1 MSKPEAFPFT
11 DFGFMATSDSAL
23 PVFAIVVLSIMA
35 MAFLLI
41 GYFTFVTRCCS
52 YWHHLN
58 PLTWLSILRPRHSE
72 EPFIA
77 LSPTMWNRGLDESII
92 REIPT
97 FQFVKGEDHAGSVS
111 TVYGCVVCLS
121 EFQQQDMLK
130 VLPKCSHA
138 FHLDCI
144 DIWLQSNANCPLCR
158 SSISGTARPPL
169 DHIVAPSSSPQ
180 DSQLLSN
187 MGSDEDFVVIEL
199 GEEDGGSLSLG
210 QHERNQSSGGSLAPS
225 RSRSARK
232 MEQKL
237 GHLKPRKWQ
246 HLSIMGDECID
257 TRKKDEHFCI
267 QPLRRSFSMDSANDR
282 QVYLEVQ
289 AIAQQPHRH
298 QNEASGSED
307 SNSNSRGRRSFFP
320 FRYGRGSKNAVLPL
334 ENEV

>member
-1 MSKPEAFPFT
+1 M
-11 DFGFMATSDSAL
+11 
-23 PVFAIVVLSIMA
+23 
-35 MAFLLI
+35 
-41 GYFTFVTRCCS
+41 
-52 YWHHLN
+52 
-58 PLTWLSILRPRHSE
+58 
-72 EPFIA
+72 
-77 LSPTMWNRGLDESII
+77 
-92 REIPT
+92 
-97 FQFVKGEDHAGSVS
+97 S

-130 VLPKCSHA
+130 VLPKCNHA

-158 SSISGTARPPL
+158 SSISGTTRPPL
-169 DHIVAPSSSPQ
+169 DHIIAPSSSPQ

-199 GEEDGGSLSLG
+199 GGEDGGGSVSMR
-210 QHERNQSSGGSLAPS
+210 QHERNLSSGGSLEHN
-225 RSRSARK
+225 RSHSARK
-232 MEQKL
+232 MEFKV
-237 GHLKPRKWQ
+237 GHLKFRKWQ
-246 HLSIMGDECID
+246 HVSIMGDECID
-257 TRKKDEHFCI
+257 TRKKDEQFCI

-289 AIAQQPHRH
+289 AISQQLNRH
-298 QNEASGSED
+298 QNEASVSED